1 MAKEPCST
9 TTKQLKRALAT
20 LDTAVQKWYKE
31 HIPSYNE
38 RYASCHVRT
47 YPNGR
52 HISEITL
59 KTSDGD
65 SSNYINIASSKE
77 DLKGNGN

>member
-1 MAKEPCST
+1 MAKEPCT
-9 TTKQLKRALAT
+9 ATTKQLKRALAA

-38 RYASCHVRT
+38 RYASCHFRT
-47 YPNGR
+47 YHNGR

-59 KTSDGD
+59 KTSDSD
-65 SSNYINIASSKE
+65 NYIHIASSKE
-77 DLKGNGN
+77 DLKGNDN

>member
-1 MAKEPCST
+1 MAKEPCT
-9 TTKQLKRALAT
+9 ATTKQLKRALAA

-38 RYASCHVRT
+38 RYASCHFRT
-47 YPNGR
+47 CHDGR

-59 KTSDGD
+59 KTSDSG
-65 SSNYINIASSKE
+65 NYINIASSKE
-77 DLKGNGN
+77 DLKGNDN

>member
-1 MAKEPCST
+1 MAKEPSDA
-9 TTKQLKRALAT
+9 TTKQLKRSLAA
-20 LDTAVQKWYKE
+20 LDTAVQKWYEK

-47 YPNGR
+47 CHDGS

-59 KTSDGD
+59 KIGD
-65 SSNYINIASSKE
+65 SGNYINIASSKE
-77 DLKGNGN
+77 VM